1 MPRMNLKLFLDEN
14 YEEYTGRFTRQGKQP
29 GPKKKARQLTR
40 RAVDGLAEQADD
52 AGSFD
57 FSYQASR
64 HERWWLIGSLG
75 GFYEG
80 QWLKDVLRLV
90 KGGKEASVYQ
100 CLAGVTADQDRY
112 LAAKVYRPRML
123 RNLKNDHLYR
133 EGRENL
139 DADGNE
145 ILDHGM
151 ENAMRKKSAYGMELL
166 HTSWIEHEFRALNS
180 LHAAGAD
187 VPVAHARGNNAILM
201 SYIGG
206 PDTAAPTLNSIDLD
220 RVEARQLF
228 ERVVRN
234 IEIMLSQ
241 ERIHGDLS
249 AYNILYWEGK
259 ITLIDFPQV
268 INPHENRSAYRI
280 FERDVTRVCEYFTR
294 QGLKLKPH
302 KLAAEIWTSNGYRLG
317 PDVHPSLLD
326 EESEADRAYWKQM
339 QE

>member
-1 MPRMNLKLFLDEN
+1 
-14 YEEYTGRFTRQGKQP
+14 
-29 GPKKKARQLTR
+29 
-40 RAVDGLAEQADD
+40 
-52 AGSFD
+52 
-57 FSYQASR
+57 
-64 HERWWLIGSLG
+64 
-75 GFYEG
+75 
-80 QWLKDVLRLV
+80 VLRLI

-100 CLAGVTADQDRY
+100 CLAGVTSDQDRY

-123 RNLKNDHLYR
+123 RNLKNDHMYR
-133 EGRENL
+133 EGRIDL

-145 ILDHGM
+145 IFDHRM
-151 ENAMRKKSAYGMELL
+151 MAAMRKKSGYGMELL
-166 HTSWIEHEFRALNS
+166 HTSWIEHEYRALNS

-187 VPVAHARGNNAILM
+187 VPIAFARGNNAVLM

-206 PDTAAPTLNSIDLD
+206 HDTAAPILNSIDLD
-220 RVEARQLF
+220 RDEAPRLF

-234 IEIMLSQ
+234 IEIMLTQ

-268 INPHENRSAYRI
+268 ISPHENRNAYRI
-280 FERDVTRVCEYFTR
+280 FERDVTRVSEYFTR
-294 QGLKLKPH
+294 QGLMIKPH
-302 KLAAEIWTSNGYRLG
+302 KLAAEIWTSHGYRLG

>member
-1 MPRMNLKLFLDEN
+1 MSRMNLKLFVDEN
-14 YEEYTGRFTRQGKQP
+14 YEEYAGRFTRQGKQP

-64 HERWWLIGSLG
+64 HEQWWLIDSLG
-75 GFYEG
+75 GFYQG

-100 CLAGVTADQDRY
+100 CLAGVTANQDRY

-187 VPVAHARGNNAILM
+187 VPIAYAR
-201 SYIGG
+201 
-206 PDTAAPTLNSIDLD
+206 AATM
-220 RVEARQLF
+220 R
-228 ERVVRN
+228 
-234 IEIMLSQ
+234 
-241 ERIHGDLS
+241 
-249 AYNILYWEGK
+249 
-259 ITLIDFPQV
+259 
-268 INPHENRSAYRI
+268 
-280 FERDVTRVCEYFTR
+280 C
-294 QGLKLKPH
+294 
-302 KLAAEIWTSNGYRLG
+302 
-317 PDVHPSLLD
+317 
-326 EESEADRAYWKQM
+326 
-339 QE
+339 